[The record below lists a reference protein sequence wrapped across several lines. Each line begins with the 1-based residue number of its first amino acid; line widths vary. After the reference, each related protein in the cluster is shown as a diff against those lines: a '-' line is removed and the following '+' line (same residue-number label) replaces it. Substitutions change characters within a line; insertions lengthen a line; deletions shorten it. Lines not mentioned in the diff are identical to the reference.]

1 MTKNHNLHFI
11 PSIMWSLCLEKS
23 IQSKELPAEVALLQE
38 PSVLQKWNP
47 AMAFP
52 FSKQLCMYEKKQKSK
67 SGGWGTGD
75 FQNILLQAF
84 TFIKHSKPCCN

>member
-11 PSIMWSLCLEKS
+11 PSIVWSLRLEKS

-47 AMAFP
+47 DYGFP
-52 FSKQLCMYEKKQKSK
+52 
-67 SGGWGTGD
+67 
-75 FQNILLQAF
+75 IL
-84 TFIKHSKPCCN
+84 